1 MKTAVKRFIS
11 IILCIS
17 MLMGMI
23 VVGDA
28 YDDRTY
34 AYIQSNVDYSNN
46 KAYSYGDFPDAS
58 TLKTN
63 PEADLG
69 DADNQFVVLEIVPTY
84 DQGTFG
90 YFIPGCEPINM
101 AAIERDY
108 AKQQGNMGLLQ
119 DAYSVSERDI
129 YSLYEDIPANT
140 PYNITT
146 TMGWDKDDVTDYM
159 ARTDFEVGYTNTG
172 VNIGYNMWYHKPD
185 DSDCKR
191 EGYFVKVETGGNY
204 SRVQV
209 QSGDGHGTP
218 YNKDP
223 NDSNYYFKYQEGGEY
238 KWYNKGDVLPYDVRD
253 TEHVVAMTR
262 NDVFKC
268 HVTNLVHNDTF
279 VQKALGDKSTDFI
292 SNVITIT
299 PEDLDKEGNIGLI
312 DKADLIYIHSGK
324 NTDVMMEIWQKYNKW
339 GKTTENNRYYPDL
352 FDKHDLTNQETLR
365 IMARMGT
372 DNPASLVFETP
383 TLYPSGRKDLNTYKL
398 MLMVTQFKPAD
409 FCNKLGLL
417 SAVETASKG
426 KEKLSYPA
434 KKVDNGQIVD
444 APEISD
450 NWEPTT
456 VNPPYSSGTFAYN
469 PSGQDITG
477 EMRFDGKNFGG
488 MNVFD
493 KILTY
498 NGDNSL
504 LQNFLTASGIQ
515 EGSNNNPLNGG
526 TTMTDLKDYY
536 GNKTSFTMQQIM
548 KFILSVPQYTP
559 KLRVLEIEP
568 CQQFIYKNPL
578 FKQTVDGKEFDWVKY
593 YENLFP
599 WYEADQDSGSWVE
612 DPERLQVTTMTTA
625 EFIGSTGRYEYG
637 QVDNLNNPIK
647 LTIDSSDDLTAK
659 YDLIIIGAM
668 QDESNGLNG
677 YNDEDLGNLLYTS
690 VGDLVFRYADQK
702 QANESGITSNKD
714 SYAGWD
720 ADGTAYDK
728 QLRCDFA
735 DYKMRYSGNDITL
748 KKMLELEDFL
758 RAGKPIVVDQKLYK
772 EDGSEIDTEKVDKSS
787 KLYDLLTWNDPDSDA
802 EERILRYNDYS
813 PKQMKKIIAKSR
825 CQLVFVNATDGYPM
839 EYGYSQ
845 EDQKYSL
852 DGSNGTASGVIVNEN
867 YQPKDASGNAVLSYH
882 FYIDGVIGQ
891 KYRVHLSIDSD
902 GDGVYRGSLKEHS
915 EIDNMNQALG
925 KEGDEKD
932 SYDTVEN
939 TLSMQVFD
947 EDGTALG
954 NSTEVE
960 LEPNKRYYAT
970 YTLPKSRLGIVPWK
984 LEVYQAGNQYFRS
997 SAIDYTAFEKGNDKT
1012 KERINVLQM
1021 CLPPMRKATRGGVS
1035 STPYNDKNGIY
1046 KTSLWNADRFSSF
1059 TRYSVNLGGHQYY
1072 DPDYDYTNSSDTR
1085 IYDNYMKSNSGKR
1098 TTVAKFEKYLE
1109 NVNEFDVNIQF
1120 LINSDWYVLFGD
1132 TSVDAEGKTV
1142 DQEQRIENWKSFLAE
1157 YDMVVLGF
1165 IDSNS
1170 FSEDPVFVEGIND
1183 FINQGKSMIF
1193 SHDLVQS
1200 PDAENVGNYGDYS
1213 TWLRT
1218 VSGQRRSY
1226 YNKESDGTYDK
1237 TYSNTFV
1244 NGKEIFSQ
1252 SELKTAYESTRSDD
1266 MRDVYFHQFT
1276 DADDD
1281 KVLDNDFNSVEYSFK
1296 DTYTC
1301 EIMDN
1306 AAQMYARYRSKA
1318 RGKTDRVKNANSTND
1333 NLKWPENS
1341 AGTSF
1346 VRLANNGQITS
1357 YPYKL
1362 NNVIQVLNSH
1372 VQNYQLDMEY
1382 QTYGDVNVWFN
1393 LTDTYDPD
1401 IYGNSTLISGDSSE
1415 NKTDAYSSKM
1425 QDSRNNFYIY
1435 NKGNITYTGSGHGDA
1450 HNGKTNCQMTDDE
1463 VKLFVNT
1470 MISAYRPPEQGP
1482 YVSIDNAS
1490 SVSSNGD
1497 SLLYVDYDTVKKGAD
1512 IDEEVVDSDVL
1523 DSNVVTINGEKMVR
1537 VEFTVRDDSVADG
1550 EQTQEGEPAAQQ
1562 TQYLL
1567 NIKSVVGE
1575 TKTDLE
1581 ISEIVPA
1588 KNSGASSPKLQKS
1601 SSKFYIVDAN
1611 KQYVIYVPYNSVAQ
1625 SGNLNYEF
1633 TAYSTYYK
1641 ENRKCRTPKETTN
1654 LDVMI
1659 LPLFS
1664 LN

>member
-34 AYIQSNVDYSNN
+34 AYTQTNADYSNN
-46 KAYSYGDFPDAS
+46 EAICGEGNYPTTA
-58 TLKTN
+58 LKTD

-69 DADNQFVVLEIVPTY
+69 ESGNPFVVLEVVPTL
-84 DQGTFG
+84 DQAQFG
-90 YFIPGCEPINM
+90 YFIPGCEPIDM
-101 AAIERDY
+101 EAAERDY
-108 AKQQGNMGLLQ
+108 EDTAGDLNLTQGNWTI
-119 DAYSVSERDI
+119 VEKDI
-129 YSLYEDIPANT
+129 YSLYEDIPSNT
-140 PYNITT
+140 PYSISVAG
-146 TMGWDKDDVTDYM
+146 GWGKALTDYHVRTFENGYRDSGSTNYNCWIQSSSDSGCNVKGYFEKVTDG
-159 ARTDFEVGYTNTG
+159 T
-172 VNIGYNMWYHKPD
+172 
-185 DSDCKR
+185 
-191 EGYFVKVETGGNY
+191 GNY
-204 SRVQV
+204 VRAATEYQAPFNV
-209 QSGDGHGTP
+209 
-218 YNKDP
+218 DP
-223 NDSNYYFKYQEGGEY
+223 TDNAYYFKYEEGGDY
-238 KWYNKGDVLPYDVRD
+238 KWVTTDAASDGDTNKVW
-253 TEHVVAMTR
+253 MTR
-262 NDVFKC
+262 NDGFKC
-268 HVTNLVHNDTF
+268 HVKHRINNDTLIK
-279 VQKALGDKSTDFI
+279 KAFGYYSTDFI
-292 SNVITIT
+292 SKVVTIT
-299 PEDLDKEGNIGLI
+299 PELLKDHMNLI
-312 DKADLIYIHSGK
+312 ADADLIVFHTAN
-324 NTDVMMEIWQKYNKW
+324 NTSSTMGLWTKYNKQHIE
-339 GKTTENNRYYPDL
+339 GIDSNGSAAKFAD
-352 FDKHDLTNQETLR
+352 HDLTNEMVIQ
-365 IMARMGT
+365 IMQRMGT
-372 DNPASLVFETP
+372 DNPPALVFEMSP
-383 TLYPSGRKDLNTYKL
+383 WDSNSINTNLDKL
-398 MLMVTQFKPAD
+398 MLMSMQFKPKD
-409 FCNKLGLL
+409 FC
-417 SAVETASKG
+417 
-426 KEKLSYPA
+426 EKLLLL
-434 KKVDNGQIVD
+434 D
-444 APEISD
+444 AVKNQTEAAGSSTLVY
-450 NWEPTT
+450 NNETT
-456 VNPPYSSGTFAYN
+456 WNTKTFTKGPDGA
-469 PSGQDITG
+469 DITDQ
-477 EMRFDGKNFGG
+477 MRAPNLVSAQHNIFE
-488 MNVFD
+488 

-498 NGDNSL
+498 NGNNSL
-504 LQNFLTASGIQ
+504 FQLFLS
-515 EGSNNNPLNGG
+515 
-526 TTMTDLKDYY
+526 TDSLGFDDANDYY
-536 GNKTSFTMQQIM
+536 QDMVDYYEGKKNKYSMMDAM
-548 KFILSVPQYTP
+548 KFILSIPQYTP

-568 CQQFIYKNPL
+568 CQQFIYKNDS
-578 FKQTVDGKEFDWVKY
+578 FKTTIDGKEFDWVKY

-599 WYEADQDSGSWVE
+599 WYDANQDSGSWVE
-612 DPERLQVTTMTTA
+612 DTERLQVTTMTTA

-984 LEVYQAGNQYFRS
+984 LEVYHAGNQYLRS

-1021 CLPPMRKATRGGVS
+1021 CLPPMRKATRGEVS

-1046 KTSLWNADRFSSF
+1046 KTSLWKADRFSSF

-1333 NLKWPENS
+1333 NLKWPDNS

-1362 NNVIQVLNSH
+1362 NDVIQVLNSH

-1512 IDEEVVDSDVL
+1512 IDDEVVDSDVL

-1588 KNSGASSPKLQKS
+1588 KNSGASSPLLQKS

-1659 LPLFS
+1659 LPLFN